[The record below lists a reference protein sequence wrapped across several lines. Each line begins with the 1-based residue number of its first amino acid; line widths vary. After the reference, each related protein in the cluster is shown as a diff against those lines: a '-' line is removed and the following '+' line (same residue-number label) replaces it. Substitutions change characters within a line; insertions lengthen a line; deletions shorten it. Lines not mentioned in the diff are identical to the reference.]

1 MSLQQHN
8 PEGADIRWAVNE
20 KRLDATTCTTGHMIV
35 SIKLV
40 LMLML
45 AKTMH
50 NDQLYPI
57 ELESMYEAYF

>member
-1 MSLQQHN
+1 MSMQQHS
-8 PEGADIRWAVNE
+8 PEAADIRWAVNE

-40 LMLML
+40 LMLG
-45 AKTMH
+45 KTMH
-50 NDQLYPI
+50 NDQLYPV